1 MKFITRIGS
10 KVQHE
15 YDKKLRKNDLPFLK
29 RSTWP
34 YAACIV
40 ICVSLEDKQ
49 HQSAAGTFMN
59 SGKFARICLLN
70 LGDREEQNIQD

>member
-1 MKFITRIGS
+1 M
-10 KVQHE
+10 
-15 YDKKLRKNDLPFLK
+15 
-29 RSTWP
+29 P

-49 HQSAAGTFMN
+49 QQEATGTFIN

-70 LGDREEQNIQD
+70 LGDGEEQNIQD